1 MRTILNILVG
11 FGTALSLLALLSC
24 TKEDPTSYIPIQEEK
39 QEQENGETTMPE
51 KISITISGV
60 TLQIVLEN
68 NVATRELVT
77 ALKVSPITYKAS
89 DYGGFEKVSALG
101 RSLPTANSQITAQA
115 GDVIL
120 YSGNQ
125 IVLFYGS
132 NSWSYTRLGKIQYST
147 LDELKTFLKAGGGD
161 VSVTLSLRP
170 EDGGK

>member
-24 TKEDPTSYIPIQEEK
+24 TKEDPTSYRPIQEEK

-89 DYGGFEKVSALG
+89 DYGGFEKVGALG
-101 RSLPTANSQITAQA
+101 RSLPTANSQITTQA
-115 GDVIL
+115 GMLSFIAATRSFSSMAVIPGAIHAL
-120 YSGNQ
+120 GRYS
-125 IVLFYGS
+125 I
-132 NSWSYTRLGKIQYST
+132 RLSMN
-147 LDELKTFLKAGGGD
+147 
-161 VSVTLSLRP
+161 
-170 EDGGK
+170 